1 MRWQS
6 LYLAGNYRYPHFPLI
21 YIGKQ
26 FLKIVQVF
34 NAIHLR
40 IGTPGGQYRANGI
53 TYTEGQVILHNA
65 LINYTCPGEE
75 PEPKR
80 PPLQCK
86 LGHLI
91 PTVPHC
97 GVLGHDD
104 WLAKLDISASQH
116 IVKNG
121 DLNLK
126 QAELN
131 INSEDERLSTMDV
144 ISKDVTITDEQTEH
158 DMSCSRPADVEG
170 KY

>member
-1 MRWQS
+1 M
-6 LYLAGNYRYPHFPLI
+6 
-21 YIGKQ
+21 K
-26 FLKIVQVF
+26 
-34 NAIHLR
+34 

-144 ISKDVTITDEQTEH
+144 ISKDVTITAEQTEH

-170 KY
+170 KCLLSVIKFVLN